1 MWLVCVKRIKG
12 WGWEWGGG
20 GAWQN
25 YRTQYSPP
33 PKKTHFDRQQGNPV
47 GIWVR
52 VGLGGS
58 GRAWYLL
65 AVNSAPSVCV
75 CGGGGGAFFVGINM
89 IINYKTKSKSK
100 YNTIKLFQQ
109 HLIFKKHTKCRE

>member
-1 MWLVCVKRIKG
+1 MVSLREEDKG
-12 WGWEWGGG
+12 MGVGSGG

-33 PKKTHFDRQQGNPV
+33 PTKTHFDRQQGDPV
-47 GIWVR
+47 GRWVR
-52 VGLGGS
+52 VGLGLGGS

-75 CGGGGGAFFVGINM
+75 CGGGGGGAFFVGINM

-100 YNTIKLFQQ
+100 YNTIKLFQR
-109 HLIFKKHTKCRE
+109 HLIF

>member
-1 MWLVCVKRIKG
+1 MVRVCVISLREEDKG
-12 WGWEWGGG
+12 MGVGMGGG
-20 GAWQN
+20 GGRGKITGHN
-25 YRTQYSPP
+25 TPPP

-75 CGGGGGAFFVGINM
+75 CGGGGGGAFFVGINM
-89 IINYKTKSKSK
+89 IWGPGWGSTGVN
-100 YNTIKLFQQ
+100 LE
-109 HLIFKKHTKCRE
+109 L

>member
-1 MWLVCVKRIKG
+1 MVRVCVVSLREEDKG
-12 WGWEWGGG
+12 MGVGMGGG
-20 GAWQN
+20 RGEITGHN
-25 YRTQYSPP
+25 TPP
-33 PKKTHFDRQQGNPV
+33 PQKKTHFDRQQGNPV

-75 CGGGGGAFFVGINM
+75 CGGGGGNILLRNKHDLGARVGEGR
-89 IINYKTKSKSK
+89 SKFSALK
-100 YNTIKLFQQ
+100 FSG
-109 HLIFKKHTKCRE
+109 

>member
-20 GAWQN
+20 AWQN

-33 PKKTHFDRQQGNPV
+33 QKKTHFDRQQGNPV

-75 CGGGGGAFFVGINM
+75 CGGGGGAFFIGINM
-89 IINYKTKSKSK
+89 IINDKTKSKSK
-100 YNTIKLFQQ
+100 YNTIKLFQR